1 VAEWV
6 GHTAREVG
14 TLTVAV
20 IEASAVSSVVVPV
33 VAAAAVA
40 AVAGV
45 VAARADHPY
54 QVGWM
59 GMY

>member
-33 VAAAAVA
+33 VAAA
-40 AVAGV
+40 VAGV